1 MFKNDAPALPPVDG
15 AVGPVVK
22 DARLNVLVVEDEA
35 LVAMIAEEA
44 LSSLGFEPRSARNAG
59 EALAQFESLAPSLA
73 VIDVGLPDIRG
84 DELAAKLRAMAP
96 DLPIVVASGYD
107 EAELK
112 ARFSHDPKIAVVAK
126 PYTEDDLARATRA
139 LGFPGHA

>member
-1 MFKNDAPALPPVDG
+1 MLRRCRLPV
-15 AVGPVVK
+15 AASVRNAK
-22 DARLNVLVVEDEA
+22 DASLNVLVVEDEA

-59 EALAQFESLAPSLA
+59 EALAQVETLAPSLA
-73 VIDVGLPDIRG
+73 VIDVGLPDLRG
-84 DELAAKLRAMAP
+84 DELAERLRAMAP

-112 ARFSHDPKIAVVAK
+112 ARFSHDPKIQVVAK

-139 LGFPGHA
+139 LGFGRA

>member
-1 MFKNDAPALPPVDG
+1 
-15 AVGPVVK
+15 
-22 DARLNVLVVEDEA
+22 LNVLVVEDEA

-44 LSSLGFEPRSARNAG
+44 LSSLGFQPRSARNAT
-59 EALAQFESLAPSLA
+59 EALAQFETLAPSLA

-84 DELAAKLRAMAP
+84 DVLAERLREMAP

-139 LGFPGHA
+139 LGFAHA

>member
-1 MFKNDAPALPPVDG
+1 MDAS
-15 AVGPVVK
+15 
-22 DARLNVLVVEDEA
+22 LNVLVVEDEA

-44 LSSLGFEPRSARNAG
+44 LSSLGFEPRSARSAG
-59 EALAQFESLAPSLA
+59 EALAQFEMRAPSLA
-73 VIDVGLPDIRG
+73 VIDVGLPDLRG
-84 DELAAKLRAMAP
+84 DELAERLRALAP

-112 ARFSHDPKIAVVAK
+112 ARFSHDPKIQVVAK

-139 LGFPGHA
+139 LGFGRA